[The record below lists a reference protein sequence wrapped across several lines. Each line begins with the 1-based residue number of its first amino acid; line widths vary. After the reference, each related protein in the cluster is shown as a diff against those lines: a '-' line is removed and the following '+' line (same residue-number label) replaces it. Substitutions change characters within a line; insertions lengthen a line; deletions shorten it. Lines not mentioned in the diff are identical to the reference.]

1 MMILRCTSSHTRS
14 SLCVPI
20 KTTQMLLPSRIEKTL
35 LLRLLSCFCVCVV
48 EKTSSSSTTNEDPF
62 QSLSLI
68 TSTFFP
74 CKRKTAQMY
83 LGFYWYPK
91 WIFLSLSLYQFSLLL
106 RKQERTLFYL
116 SVLTLHIEFPLKAFL
131 LRFKT
136 PLKRETSR
144 SRLFYSRAFF
154 FSQIV

>member
-20 KTTQMLLPSRIEKTL
+20 KTTKMLLPSRIKNNPSFALCFWKGCRGKT
-35 LLRLLSCFCVCVV
+35 S
-48 EKTSSSSTTNEDPF
+48 SSSSTTNEDPF

-74 CKRKTAQMY
+74 CKRKTAQMC

-91 WIFLSLSLYQFSLLL
+91 WIFLSLSLTNF
-106 RKQERTLFYL
+106 LFFFVNKNALCSTWVCWRY
-116 SVLTLHIEFPLKAFL
+116 TEFPLKAFL

-136 PLKRETSR
+136 LLKRESSR

-154 FSQIV
+154 FSQIT